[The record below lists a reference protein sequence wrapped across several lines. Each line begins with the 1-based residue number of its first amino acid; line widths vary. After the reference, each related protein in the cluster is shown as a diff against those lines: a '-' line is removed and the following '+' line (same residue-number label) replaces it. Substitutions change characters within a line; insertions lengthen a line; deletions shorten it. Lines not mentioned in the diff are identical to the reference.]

1 MTQKHLSSL
10 TALFLLLSPTFA
22 TAKNNDNDGI
32 FRIGTLPKGKN
43 VTIPRPAT
51 TQIPV
56 ASRVVLTPT
65 DMPQSISMKPVNVTN
80 GPTGMLRVA
89 IYDQNSD
96 RVKYIEL
103 SPSTPFVYQV
113 KNLQPITVIPEERG
127 GATSSLVLQVQ
138 SDKPLQIAH

>member
-1 MTQKHLSSL
+1 MTS
-10 TALFLLLSPTFA
+10 F
-22 TAKNNDNDGI
+22 AKNNDSDGI
-32 FRIGTLPKGKN
+32 FRISALPKGKN

-65 DMPQSISMKPVNVTN
+65 DMPQSISMKPVNVSN

-96 RVKYIEL
+96 RVKYVDL

-127 GATSSLVLQVQ
+127 GATASLVLQVQ